1 MSNPLQDKIKK
12 MIEQGISAGRTT
24 IMMEVVAYD
33 HASRTVDVKPLG
45 QVGGGGTP
53 SHSHTDYM
61 VRKLSVA
68 NSRAIKDE
76 GIQPGDFVYIDY
88 IDNTRS
94 TAVVLNVIKRSITE
108 DLERSGATSKKTL
121 SSQAMPVWLK
131 DGE

>member
-24 IMMEVVAYD
+24 VMMEVVSYD

-45 QVGGGGTP
+45 QMGGGATP
-53 SHSHTDYM
+53 SSGYTDYAI
-61 VRKLSVA
+61 RKLSVI

-76 GIQPGDFVYIDY
+76 GLQPGDFVYIDY
-88 IDNTRS
+88 IDSTRS
-94 TAVVLNVIKRSITE
+94 TAVVLNIIKRSLTE

-121 SSQAMPVWLK
+121 SSQARPVWLK